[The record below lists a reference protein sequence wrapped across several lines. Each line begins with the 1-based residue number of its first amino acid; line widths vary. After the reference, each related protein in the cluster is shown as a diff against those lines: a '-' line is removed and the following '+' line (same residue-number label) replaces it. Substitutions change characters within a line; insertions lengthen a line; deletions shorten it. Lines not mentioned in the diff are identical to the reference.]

1 MTLVTVQSVARASRL
16 LKVLATSPG
25 YVPLAELAESTG
37 LAKSTAH
44 GLLQTLVRER
54 LVEHDPKTRR
64 YRLGSGVL
72 LPVRVCERDDER
84 SDRSQPA

>member
-25 YVPLAELAESTG
+25 YVALADLAESAG

-54 LVEHDPKTRR
+54 LVEHDPRTRR
-64 YRLGSGVL
+64 YRLGTGLVV
-72 LPVRVCERDDER
+72 PAGICEQYDA
-84 SDRSQPA
+84 PPH